1 MGIGVGV
8 GVGGRV
14 GYRGRGKHI
23 TMILASS
30 DGSTLVSSTRK
41 GTHLCEKQAAA
52 VWPAGQP
59 EHICRYRPRLTE
71 ANGPRRELF

>member
-1 MGIGVGV
+1 
-8 GVGGRV
+8 
-14 GYRGRGKHI
+14 
-23 TMILASS
+23 MILASS

-52 VWPAGQP
+52 VRPAGQP

-71 ANGPRRELF
+71 ANGPRRRAVSSFDLLWRCVPALTGAGVPEGE